1 MKNIHLLFSLSMLL
15 SLTGCGGNASSTQQ
29 ASSSSSNV
37 EVSTSESSKESSK
50 VNSSEVSSS
59 IITSTSTVN
68 LGDPN
73 VVDLIIMAGQSN
85 MEGHT
90 WINKLIENTP
100 KDMHDYYLNGFE
112 DTLIMFH
119 SNGGTHKNEEF
130 EPVKVG
136 MGFDKTRFGP
146 EVGVAQRLQETGRKR
161 PTYLVKYALG
171 ATSLYN
177 DWKSPSAG
185 AQNSLYRKMVDYV
198 YDIILSFEEQ
208 DIEVKIKG
216 LFWMQGE
223 ADSCLEVETNQYY
236 ENLEYFVNDFRYEFE
251 DTYGDEERGI
261 AFVDAGIS
269 DCSTWT
275 YHEEV
280 NAAKKQFAESD
291 PSKNYYFDTM
301 EEGLEYNKD
310 NQDYFHFDA
319 TSEIKLGK
327 LFIDTLLDNGW
338 MDY

>member
-15 SLTGCGGNASSTQQ
+15 SLTGCGGNASSTVT
-29 ASSSSSNV
+29 SSDK
-37 EVSTSESSKESSK
+37 TSSSK
-50 VNSSEVSSS
+50 VVSSS
-59 IITSTSTVN
+59 IVSTSTINVGN
-68 LGDPN
+68 PN

-90 WINKLIENTP
+90 WINKLLEKTP
-100 KDMHDYYLNGFE
+100 SEMHDYYLNGFE
-112 DTLIMFH
+112 DTLIRYNCDRG
-119 SNGGTHKNEEF
+119 SNLNEEF
-130 EPVKVG
+130 EKVKVG

-146 EVGVAQRLQETGRKR
+146 EIGIAERLQETGRKR
-161 PTYLVKYALG
+161 PTYLVKYTVG
-171 ATSLYN
+171 GTSLN
-177 DWKSPSAG
+177 RDWRSPSSG
-185 AQNSLYRKMVDYV
+185 AQNSLYTKMVEYI
-198 YDIILSFEEQ
+198 YDIILEFEEQ
-208 DIEVKIKG
+208 DLEVNIKG
-216 LFWMQGE
+216 LLWMQGE
-223 ADSCLEVETNQYY
+223 ADSCLKNETDKYY
-236 ENLEYFVNDFRYEFE
+236 EHLENFVYDFRYEFE
-251 DTYGDEERGI
+251 ETYGLKDRGI
-261 AFVDAGIS
+261 PFVDAGIS

-327 LFIDTLLDNGW
+327 LFVDTLLDNGW
-338 MDY
+338 MNY